1 MLLFE
6 HLNECALANMEA
18 KELIATLRGLGLS
31 QREIGEECGLSQGA
45 IGHVVTGRSK
55 DVYAGTQRQL
65 EALLARELKAR
76 GREVPRS

>member
-6 HLNECALANMEA
+6 YLNECALANMEA

-31 QREIGEECGLSQGA
+31 QREIGEACGLSQGA

-55 DVYAGTQRQL
+55 DVYAETQRQL
-65 EALLARELKAR
+65 EALLARSLKSR
-76 GREVPRS
+76 GREASR